1 MLTLVNILIIFF
13 IFLILYQIILATK
26 VIEGLVNNV
35 NETDQGNKVNILMNE
50 YQPYDVNNP
59 QNALILAQ
67 QNAGNIS
74 YLKQRIDSLQGND
87 LNKQVQDL
95 SGNVQTLQTQVNGL
109 VQAQQQYTT
118 QMIGGTPPNITGT
131 GASPDD
137 TNTTTSTNTSNLVTS

>member
-26 VIEGLVNNV
+26 VIEGLV

-74 YLKQRIDSLQGND
+74 YLKQRIDSLQSSGLD
-87 LNKQVQDL
+87 KHVQDL
-95 SGNVQTLQTQVNGL
+95 SGNVDTLQTQVYGL
-109 VQAQQQYTT
+109 IQSQQEYATKLT
-118 QMIGGTPPNITGT
+118 GGTPPNITGT

-137 TNTTTSTNTSNLVTS
+137 TNTTTSNLVTS